1 MYRKH
6 FAFTH
11 LPFRRDVAPEDLFA
25 STGHQELRTRIHYLV
40 EMCGIGL
47 ATGESGSGKT
57 TVCRSVIASLNPGLY
72 RSIYVP
78 LSTGN
83 VMDVYKTI
91 AWELGLP
98 TERNRA
104 SLYKQIRSEVSRLV
118 LEARCRPILIID
130 EAHHLRSEVLEDLR
144 LLTNFA
150 MDSDSRLILL
160 LVGHPELR
168 RRLHLAAHEALSQRI
183 IVRGHLCG
191 LTRDE
196 LPAYLA
202 HLLRLAGCEVPLFE
216 PAAQEALYQ
225 ATNGLPRKVN
235 SLAHHALLAAAL
247 GKAKTVSAE
256 HVQAALP
263 EVS

>member
-1 MYRKH
+1 
-6 FAFTH
+6 
-11 LPFRRDVAPEDLFA
+11 
-25 STGHQELRTRIHYLV
+25 
-40 EMCGIGL
+40 
-47 ATGESGSGKT
+47 
-57 TVCRSVIASLNPGLY
+57 VCRSVIASLNPGLY